1 MTPARYFPVAAERDL
16 PYRHVFHAR
25 LFDQELA
32 IWRADDDQIN
42 IWDNRCRHR
51 GVRLSI
57 GQNMGRDLRCQYH
70 GWRYASGDGAC
81 TTVPA
86 HPAGPVPEALC
97 ARRFPVARAGGL
109 IWTSL
114 GDGAP
119 LPDLAGGALLPD
131 LAGDVP
137 LPDLAV
143 GALVLRALP
152 IMAESGRVMDAIAAW
167 PGATRLDPF
176 TLQVD
181 GERRLMA
188 QPAGPGQ
195 MVLHALHLGPAGD
208 AMALRRA
215 VNHRLED
222 LRRQIEGDR

>member
-32 IWRADDDQIN
+32 IWRADDDQVN

-70 GWRYASGDGAC
+70 GWRYASGDGTC

-114 GDGAP
+114 D
-119 LPDLAGGALLPD
+119 DRALLPD
-131 LAGDVP
+131 LAG
-137 LPDLAV
+137 

-152 IMAESGRVMDAIAAW
+152 IKAESSRVMDAIAAW
-167 PGATRLDPF
+167 PGAARLDPF

-181 GERRLMA
+181 GELRLMA
-188 QPAGPGQ
+188 QPAGPDQ

>member
-114 GDGAP
+114 DDRAP
-119 LPDLAGGALLPD
+119 LPDLAG
-131 LAGDVP
+131 
-137 LPDLAV
+137 

-152 IMAESGRVMDAIAAW
+152 IMAESSRVMDAIAAW
-167 PGATRLDPF
+167 PGAARLDPF

-181 GERRLMA
+181 GDLRLMA